1 MRVFPFKK
9 TIQNGFPIYLLGIFV
24 LAFGLQVPRLG
35 YVLDDWVILYAHY
48 AGGNQNLAQYA
59 FLINRP
65 NLTWIWEA
73 GIALLGYNAIRWQL
87 FSLFWRYLA
96 VVVTWMGWKQ
106 LWPNHKSEI
115 SLAAGLFAV
124 YPIFN
129 QQSAAI
135 SFSVHW
141 VCLTFY
147 AASIL
152 LMIMAVKSQR
162 FPIPLLAASLFLGAV
177 NVFSME
183 YFVGLELLRPVIVW
197 LLLVDESLSKTQ
209 RIKKVFA
216 LWLPFLL
223 MLAVYLLYRFVW
235 MPTPGYDRNTP
246 ELLKNLISS
255 PISTTLNLLLGA
267 VRDLIQSVFGSWS
280 ATIQSSDIN
289 FDTPAS
295 IVALG
300 VVVVTA
306 LFSVGFYFIQVKSEN
321 NLLQKT
327 GRFYQ
332 SAIFY
337 GLLAIIFGLLPVWAI
352 GQGITSPSQYS
363 DRFSMP
369 ILAGASLVVIG
380 VLDWLSQDFAPKIV
394 VAGVFAGLA
403 AGFQFRAETI
413 NRYSWEMQLNTYWQL
428 KWRIPAMKP
437 ATALYGDGVLAR
449 FMGSWVDD
457 AAYNTLYPARSA
469 DGFDGTWFFDLYKLS
484 GSDLKPNVIL
494 NEKKMEN
501 LRFEGNSSN
510 SLVIQMHGKPGQ
522 CVWLVTSADNENP
535 YISDTIKPVLA
546 LTNLDRVIGNIPSS
560 LPQEIYGP
568 EIEHTWCYFFEKAD
582 LDRQYGQWDEI
593 VKLWNEA
600 QSKKVRPN
608 VPVEYVPFIQGAAHT
623 GNWDMALE
631 ITKAANFPSDI
642 NGNFLCG
649 IWKNLLTNPDAN
661 SDIQAKAQDL
671 LKCNLLK

>member
-1 MRVFPFKK
+1 MKVFPLKK
-9 TIQNGFPIYLLGIFV
+9 IIQNGFPIYLVGIFI

-59 FLINRP
+59 FLVNRP

-73 GIALLGYNAIRWQL
+73 GIAMLGYNAIRWQL

-96 VVVTWMGWKQ
+96 VLVTWMGWKL
-106 LWPNHKSEI
+106 LWPNHKTEI
-115 SLAAGLFAV
+115 SLAACLFAV

-152 LMIMAVKSQR
+152 LMITAVKNPHFRIS
-162 FPIPLLAASLFLGAV
+162 LLIASLFLGAV

-197 LLLVDESLSKTQ
+197 LLLANENLSQTQ

-216 LWLPFLL
+216 FWLPFIL
-223 MLAVYLLYRFVW
+223 MLAVYLLYRFNW
-235 MPTPGYDRNTP
+235 MPTPGYDRNAP
-246 ELLKNLISS
+246 GLFKNLISS
-255 PISTTLNLLLGA
+255 PISTALNLLLGA
-267 VRDLIQSVFGSWS
+267 SRDIIQSLFGSWS
-280 ATIQSSDIN
+280 ATIQSSEFN

-295 IVALG
+295 IMALG

-306 LFSVGFYFIQVKSEN
+306 VFSVGFYFIQMKSEN
-321 NLLQKT
+321 TLLQKT
-327 GRFYQ
+327 NRFYQ
-332 SAIFY
+332 SAILY
-337 GLLAIIFGLLPVWAI
+337 GMLAVIFGFLPIWAI
-352 GQGITSPSQYS
+352 GQGITSTSLYN
-363 DRFSMP
+363 DRFSLP

-380 VLDWLSQDFAPKIV
+380 ILDWLSHDYAPKIV
-394 VAGVFAGLA
+394 VAGILAGLA

-413 NRYSWEMQLNTYWQL
+413 NRYSWETQLNTYWQL

-449 FMGSWVDD
+449 YMGSWADD

-469 DGFDGTWFFDLYKLS
+469 EGLDGTWFFDLYKLS
-484 GSDLKPNVIL
+484 GSELGFDVNLS
-494 NEKKMEN
+494 EQKMEN
-501 LRFEGNSSN
+501 LQFKGNSSN
-510 SLVIQMHGKPGQ
+510 SLVIQKKGAPGQ
-522 CVWLVTSADNENP
+522 CVWLVTPADRENP
-535 YISDTIKPVLA
+535 YISDAIKPALS

-560 LPQEIYGP
+560 LPEEIYGP
-568 EIEHTWCYFFEKAD
+568 EIAHNWCYYFEKAD
-582 LDRQYGQWDEI
+582 LERQYGQWNEI
-593 VKLWNEA
+593 VKLWNES
-600 QSKKVRPN
+600 QSIKAHPN
-608 VPVEYVPFIQGAAHT
+608 VPVEFVPFIQGAAHT
-623 GNWDMALE
+623 GNWDLALE
-631 ITKAANFPSDI
+631 ITKLAIYPRDLNE
-642 NGNFLCG
+642 NYLCS
-649 IWKNLLTNPDAN
+649 IWKNLLTNPGAN
-661 SDIQAKAQDL
+661 SNIQAKAQDL
-671 LKCNLLK
+671 LECSLAK